1 MSARHTTS
9 RTPRHKR
16 RRRHQRLSARAE
28 APSARVGAARLLLLY
43 KVEGLQ
49 VDGEVASRAEMAMC
63 SATPG
68 GCRAAPAEHV
78 GRAVKHVLLDLNEID
93 TDPDVVNQRI
103 HLFRERD
110 VVTRAHRQE
119 LLERH
124 RVVLA
129 H

>member
-1 MSARHTTS
+1 
-9 RTPRHKR
+9 
-16 RRRHQRLSARAE
+16 
-28 APSARVGAARLLLLY
+28 
-43 KVEGLQ
+43 
-49 VDGEVASRAEMAMC
+49 MAMFLRPW
-63 SATPG
+63 TLEVVWH
-68 GCRAAPAEHV
+68 RQHV